1 MVKTK
6 TEGDK
11 FMISSPYD
19 RDFISEIKKIGGRW
33 SAPYWVVDLR
43 QQERAE
49 EILRDVYGEDG
60 SLVSEADLVN
70 IRLTG
75 CAWDTSSRNDE
86 MRLGSRRI
94 VSRYSRDSAV
104 KFGEGVVLIAGD
116 FAASGG
122 SAKNPS
128 VAYEDGDALAFE
140 VYDVPR
146 KLYDKYKDI
155 DGVSLLAKEQSV
167 PGERHRLLDEK
178 EKLLKRLAE
187 IEARLEEL
195 DKES

>member
-1 MVKTK
+1 M
-6 TEGDK
+6 
-11 FMISSPYD
+11 
-19 RDFISEIKKIGGRW
+19 
-33 SAPYWVVDLR
+33 VDLR

-155 DGVSLLAKEQSV
+155 DGVSLLAKVQSV